1 MSDKVRV
8 MRSAGAGLEPQVR
21 VMRSAALEPQI
32 RVMKRAGEEEPEL
45 ARTPQLRLV
54 RRAEEDPRLGRS
66 PQLRVM
72 RRSGEEER
80 PMVRIVRAQHQPG
93 DMQKMTGGGW

>member
-1 MSDKVRV
+1 

-21 VMRSAALEPQI
+21 VMRSPALEPQI
-32 RVMKRAGEEEPEL
+32 RVMRRAGEE
-45 ARTPQLRLV
+45 
-54 RRAEEDPRLGRS
+54 PRLGRS

-72 RRSGEEER
+72 RRSAQEEEG
-80 PMVRIVRAQHQPG
+80 PQVRIVRTG

>member
-1 MSDKVRV
+1 

-21 VMRSAALEPQI
+21 VMRSPALEPQI
-32 RVMKRAGEEEPEL
+32 RVMRRAGEEE
-45 ARTPQLRLV
+45 
-54 RRAEEDPRLGRS
+54 AELGRT

-72 RRSGEEER
+72 RRSAQEEEG
-80 PMVRIVRAQHQPG
+80 PQVRIVRTG

>member
-1 MSDKVRV
+1 

-21 VMRSAALEPQI
+21 VMRSPALEPQI
-32 RVMKRAGEEEPEL
+32 RVMRRAGEEEAEL
-45 ARTPQLRLV
+45 GRTPQLRLV
-54 RRAEEDPRLGRS
+54 RRAEEEPRLGRS

-72 RRSGEEER
+72 RRSAQEEEEEG
-80 PMVRIVRAQHQPG
+80 PQVRIVRTG

>member
-1 MSDKVRV
+1 

-21 VMRSAALEPQI
+21 VMRSPALEPQI
-32 RVMKRAGEEEPEL
+32 RVMRRAGEEEAEL

-54 RRAEEDPRLGRS
+54 RRAEEEPRLGRS

-72 RRSGEEER
+72 RRSAQEEEEG
-80 PMVRIVRAQHQPG
+80 PQVRIVRTG